1 MNILLIHLFINIDA
15 PVGTF
20 VTLAEVIQAMKLLA
34 TFSPRLEDFS
44 IHLQSHFLLPLT
56 DCQYYNTN
64 VILSE
69 QPQPTTNSNDQST
82 PSTTT
87 TNKKARKNSSSSNTN
102 TNQNNNNTAKFYIMT
117 MQVEKLDSM
126 RDLST
131 ETATNQQQIGKIF
144 AQFTVSSI
152 YYCVDFIVSL

>member
-1 MNILLIHLFINIDA
+1 MNILLIYLFINIDA

-20 VTLAEVIQAMKLLA
+20 VTLAEVIQSMKLLA

-69 QPQPTTNSNDQST
+69 QPQPTTNSNVQSTT

-87 TNKKARKNSSSSNTN
+87 TNKKARKNSSSSSTTN

-131 ETATNQQQIGKIF
+131 ETATNQQQIGKRF
-144 AQFTVSSI
+144 AQFAVSSI
-152 YYCVDFIVSL
+152 YYC